1 MPGWN
6 FAEVWEVVAEQ
17 VPDAP
22 AQIQGD
28 RVVSW
33 LDFDQ
38 RANGIAHA
46 LLEAGAKEQ
55 DKVAHYLYNCPEFLE
70 SMFGIW
76 KAGLAPINTNYRY
89 ADDELVYLWQN
100 ADAVAVIF
108 HGAFTPTIERVR
120 DRVPVRIW
128 LWGDD
133 GSGPCPDWAV
143 PYEEAAATETDRVV
157 APWGRGDDDI
167 TMMYTG

>member
-33 LDFDQ
+33 LEFDR
-38 RANGIAHA
+38 RANGIAHT
-46 LLEAGAKEQ
+46 LLEAGVKEQ
-55 DKVAHYLYNCPEFLE
+55 DKVAHYLYNCPEYLE
-70 SMFGIW
+70 SRFGIW
-76 KAGLAPINTNYRY
+76 KAGLAPVNTNYRY

-100 ADAVAVIF
+100 ADAVAVVF
-108 HGAFTPTIERVR
+108 HGCFVERCERVR
-120 DRVPVRIW
+120 DRVPSVRSW
-128 LWGDD
+128 LW
-133 GSGPCPDWAV
+133 
-143 PYEEAAATETDRVV
+143 
-157 APWGRGDDDI
+157 
-167 TMMYTG
+167 